1 MVLYNT
7 SSHPIKAFTRKRSG
21 LHRRTATLSPPV
33 RTLGTRR
40 KGIYH
45 TVKRNTVV
53 PVNNNS
59 RRVKPTALSENE
71 TRNLKKAKKRAEKRA
86 IEWNGIVAVINDLDI
101 LDLLGLY
108 IDENRKI
115 VSIEGEITVDE
126 YNQLIEE
133 LRNELNPKNSGYE
146 QKMIKKAIR
155 FVKEER
161 AAHAEMNSLGAM
173 LSSTHV

>member
-1 MVLYNT
+1 MGLYNT
-7 SSHPIKAFTRKRSG
+7 PHPVKSYTRKMHKKTTNG
-21 LHRRTATLSPPV
+21 PPV
-33 RTLGTRR
+33 RTVGTRR

-45 TVKRNTVV
+45 TMQRNTVV

-71 TRNLKKAKKRAEKRA
+71 TRNLKKAKKRAK
-86 IEWNGIVAVINDLDI
+86 EWPDIVAVINDLDI

-115 VSIEGEITVDE
+115 VSIEGEITNAE

-146 QKMIKKAIR
+146 QKIIKKAIR

-173 LSSTHV
+173 MSSTHV

>member
-1 MVLYNT
+1 MGLYYT
-7 SSHPIKAFTRKRSG
+7 PHPVKSYTRKMHKKTTNG
-21 LHRRTATLSPPV
+21 PPV

-59 RRVKPTALSENE
+59 RRVKPMVLSENE
-71 TRNLKKAKKRAEKRA
+71 TRNLKKAKKAKKRA
-86 IEWNGIVAVINDLDI
+86 REWRDIVAVINDLD
-101 LDLLGLY
+101 LLELTGVY
-108 IDENRKI
+108 IDENGKI
-115 VSIEGEITVDE
+115 VSIEGEITDNE

-133 LRNELNPKNSGYE
+133 LGARFDPNNDGYE
-146 QKMIKKAIR
+146 QKIIKKAIR
-155 FVKEER
+155 FVEKQR

-173 LSSTHV
+173 MSSTHV